1 MIIDLKGNSIELETL
16 FKMMLREDIEDLEN
30 RSVDVRM
37 FFRDFERDNA
47 ATEHLIH
54 CLKVAHDYYS
64 NTDCYFDYS
73 EVFNEGN

>member
-1 MIIDLKGNSIELETL
+1 MLIDLKGNPIELETL
-16 FKMMLREDIEDLEN
+16 FKMMLRDDVESLESRN
-30 RSVDVRM
+30 INVRM

-54 CLKVAHDYYS
+54 CLKVVHDYYS

-73 EVFNEGN
+73 EALCE

>member
-1 MIIDLKGNSIELETL
+1 MLLNNSVELDTL
-16 FKMMLREDIEDLEN
+16 FALMLRNDIESLEDRN
-30 RSVDVRM
+30 IGVRM

-54 CLKVAHDYYS
+54 CMKVVHDYYS

-73 EVFNEGN
+73 EALCE